1 MVSKIR
7 LTGRR
12 LTGRVIFKGDP
23 GYEQARKNWNP
34 YVDTFPLV
42 FVFAQSTKDV
52 TNAIKWARMN
62 NVPIRARS
70 GRHALDKNLSMVK
83 DGIVIDVSDMKKV
96 QLIREEEVAIVETGI
111 NVGPLVKK
119 LAQEGFMVPFGD
131 SPTVGIGGITMGGG
145 MGVVQRSIGLI
156 SDNLI
161 GLEMVEANGTVL
173 NASQNNNSD
182 LLWASR
188 GGGGGNFGINT
199 EYRFKLHHAPT
210 EATVFEIIWP
220 WNQLEK
226 VFKAWQKW
234 APFVDNRLGSTLEI
248 FSKNNGLLHATGLF
262 LGSKTKLASLLE
274 PLTSVGTPTKVFIE
288 KMSYPNV
295 VEYLLP
301 DEPIPGRADQNFKF
315 SSSWATRLFP
325 DEAIKIIRSFL
336 EESTGTESSFLFL
349 NCGGAISNI
358 SPEATAFFWRS
369 PKFYLEWNTT
379 WTQDSEAS
387 RNLALVARTHQ
398 QLNPFVEGAYVNSP
412 DQNIINFGPAYY
424 GTNFDRLQRIKAKY
438 DPENVFHFPQSIPP
452 KF

>member
-1 MVSKIR
+1 MGSKI
-7 LTGRR
+7 R

-23 GYEQARKNWNP
+23 GYEQARLNWNP

-52 TNAIKWARMN
+52 ANAIKWARKN
-62 NVPIRARS
+62 NVLIRVRS

-96 QLIREEEVAIVETGI
+96 RLIREKELAIVQTGI

-119 LAQEGFMVPFGD
+119 VAQEGFMVPFGD

-161 GLEMVEANGTVL
+161 GLEMVDANGTVL
-173 NASQNNNSD
+173 YASKNSNSD

-199 EYRFKLHHAPT
+199 EYSFKLHHAPA

-234 APFVDNRLGSTLEI
+234 APFVDSRLGSTLEI
-248 FSKNNGLLHATGLF
+248 FSKNNGLLHTTGLF
-262 LGSKTKLASLLE
+262 LGSKTKLTSLLE
-274 PLTSVGTPTKVFIE
+274 PLISVGTPTKVFIQNL
-288 KMSYPNV
+288 SYPNV

-301 DEPIPGRADQNFKF
+301 DEPIPGRADQNNKF
-315 SSSWATRLFP
+315 SSAWATSLFP

-336 EESTGTESSFLFL
+336 EESAGTESSFLFL
-349 NCGGAISNI
+349 NCGGALSRISY
-358 SPEATAFFWRS
+358 EATAFFWRS

-398 QLNPFVEGAYVNSP
+398 LLNPFVEGAYVNSP
-412 DQNIINFGPAYY
+412 DQNIRNFGPAYY

-438 DPENVFHFPQSIPP
+438 DPENVFYFPQSIPP

>member
-1 MVSKIR
+1 MGLKI
-7 LTGRR
+7 R

-23 GYEQARKNWNP
+23 GYEQARQNWNP

-52 TNAIKWARMN
+52 TNAIKWARKN

-70 GRHALDKNLSMVK
+70 GRHALDKNLSTVK
-83 DGIVIDVSDMKKV
+83 DGIVIDVSNMNKV
-96 QLIREEEVAIVETGI
+96 QLIREREVAIVQTGI
-111 NVGPLVKK
+111 HIGPLVKK
-119 LAQEGFMVPFGD
+119 LAQEGFMSPFGD
-131 SPTVGIGGITMGGG
+131 NPTVGIGGFTMGGG
-145 MGVVQRSIGLI
+145 MGILQRSIGFM

-161 GLEMVEANGTVL
+161 GLEMVDANGIVL
-173 NASQNNNSD
+173 NANKNKNSD

-199 EYRFKLHHAPT
+199 EYRFKVHHAPA

-220 WNQLEK
+220 WNQLEE

-234 APFVDNRLGSTLEI
+234 APFVDNRLGSILEI
-248 FSKNNGLLHATGLF
+248 FSKNNGFLHATGLF
-262 LGSKTKLASLLE
+262 LGSKTKLTSLLE
-274 PLTSVGTPTKVFIE
+274 PLTSVGTPTRVFIQE
-288 KMSYPNV
+288 LSYPNV
-295 VEYLLP
+295 VEHLMP
-301 DEPIPGRADQNFKF
+301 DGSIPGRVDQNYKL
-315 SSSWATRLFP
+315 SSAWATCLFP
-325 DEAIKIIRSFL
+325 DEAIKIMRTFL
-336 EESTGTESSFLFL
+336 EESNGTESSFFFL
-349 NCGGAISNI
+349 NCGGAVSRI

-398 QLNPFVEGAYVNSP
+398 LLNPFVEGAYVNSP
-412 DQNIINFGPAYY
+412 DQYIINFGPAYY